1 MPDAFLTKVKIFAIL
16 VAMYRYSDQ
25 KNRRDNRRF
34 KAATFNRR
42 RGIVKKIKHKNI
54 GLSSKNQNKKKNS
67 QRRAP
72 NTSKASI
79 KQQPAVMAGY
89 LVRLSVW
96 WKRFWR
102 FICGFIFVIGLAALS
117 FLLCMNS
124 FLPMI
129 FELDKEYTIML
140 VEQNQAPVANKLY
153 LLHFHH
159 QASRLSLLSMN
170 EQMLIPIAGQ
180 YGEYP
185 LSTVASFLE
194 AEGSSAEEIRKIYNL
209 AFGQVI
215 DQIFFLKKLPTDLK
229 HKNQLKQVFHQ
240 YFFSA
245 VKNFQ
250 PLGKNF
256 FHLYFA
262 VRSYNNFNFT
272 VADDLTKVQT
282 WSGGVTDKSQFIAC
296 PLVLINATESRGLA
310 NRVSQ
315 ILEQN
320 GLEVRHL
327 GSSSESTG
335 SSSIYYDDSNLSCTQ
350 AVNTVLQILPKDL
363 SVIPDGGQMA
373 KKHRAKTV
381 IILGKA
387 LAQ

>member
-1 MPDAFLTKVKIFAIL
+1 
-16 VAMYRYSDQ
+16 MYRYSDQ
-25 KNRRDNRRF
+25 KNRRDNRRLQ
-34 KAATFNRR
+34 AQNLNRR
-42 RGIVKKIKHKNI
+42 RRVVKKIKHKNI
-54 GLSSKNQNKKKNS
+54 GLSPKNQYKKKNS
-67 QRRAP
+67 QRKTA
-72 NTSKASI
+72 NTNKAHP
-79 KQQPAVMAGY
+79 KQQSAVLAGY
-89 LVRLSVW
+89 LGRLSAW
-96 WKRFWR
+96 WQRFWR
-102 FICGFIFVIGLAALS
+102 LLCGFVFVAGLAILS

-124 FLPMI
+124 FLPMV

-140 VEQNQAPVANKLY
+140 VEKNQSPVANKLY

-194 AEGSSAEEIRKIYNL
+194 AEGSSTEEIRKTYNL

-215 DQIFFLKKLPTDLK
+215 DQIYFLEKLPADLN

-240 YFFSA
+240 YFFTA
-245 VKNFQ
+245 VKNLQ
-250 PLGKNF
+250 PLGEKF
-256 FHLYFA
+256 FRLYFA

-272 VADDLTKVQT
+272 VADDLAKVQA
-282 WSGGVTDKSQFIAC
+282 WGGRVADKSQFIAC
-296 PLVLINATESRGLA
+296 PLVLINAAESRGLA

-315 ILEQN
+315 VLEQN

-335 SSSIYYDDSNLSCTQ
+335 SSSIYYDDGNLACTQ

-363 SVIPDGGQMA
+363 SLIPDGGQMA